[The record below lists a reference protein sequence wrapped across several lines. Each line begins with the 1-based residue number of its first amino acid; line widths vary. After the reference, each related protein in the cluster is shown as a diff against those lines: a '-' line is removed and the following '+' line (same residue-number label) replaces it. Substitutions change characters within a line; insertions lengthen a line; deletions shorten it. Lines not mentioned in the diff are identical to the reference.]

1 MRDEKILIVED
12 NQVIAQALEDAGVHL
27 RYQCDRVSDG
37 WDAIGKLETEDYA
50 AIVIDAD
57 VPRHSGFGVLNYL
70 REEVGEEL
78 NNVIFMTS
86 SNHDEVRRNWG
97 PQMRVVAK
105 DDAVAEI
112 TRFVSGA

>member
-112 TRFVSGA
+112 TRVVSGA